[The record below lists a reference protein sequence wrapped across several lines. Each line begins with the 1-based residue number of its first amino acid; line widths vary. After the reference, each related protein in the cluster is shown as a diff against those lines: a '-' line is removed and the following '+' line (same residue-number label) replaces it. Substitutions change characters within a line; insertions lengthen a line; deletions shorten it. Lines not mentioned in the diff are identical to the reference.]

1 MKKKLL
7 SILLATM
14 LVLTCIPMGALSV
27 SAASSNGF
35 EYSVS
40 SNKATITGYT
50 GAGGA
55 ITIPAKLGN
64 YPVVAIGN
72 KAFQYCD
79 TLTSVTIGS
88 SVTSIGNYAFYGCN
102 TLTSVAIGNNV
113 TTIGD
118 YAFYYCN
125 SLTSVTIPN
134 SVTAI
139 NEGTF
144 YSCANLASVTIGSNV
159 TSIGGYAFR
168 YCDSLTSVTIPNN
181 VTTIGDCAFDK
192 CVGLESVT
200 LGDSVLRI
208 STNAFYGCNS
218 LTAIH
223 VTPNNPTY
231 SSLDGV
237 MFNKDKTTL
246 VRYPI
251 GRSGAYTIP
260 DGVTSIRTGAFYRA
274 KLTALTIGNDVATIG
289 SGAFQECDALASI
302 TLGDGITT
310 IEDNAFMD
318 CDSLTSVTIPDSV
331 TTIGRY
337 AFCQCY
343 GLTSVTIGDNVT
355 SIGDY
360 AFMNCKKLPSI
371 TIPVSV
377 TTVGYNAFYNCTG
390 LTDVYYAGDE
400 ASREEIEIDTGN
412 DPLLGATWH
421 YNYVDPAKLFS
432 PDAQNSAMDTENGS
446 GLAFR
451 FELAAKGVTK
461 DRRNVADLTNAT
473 VNYLGQECKL
483 VAMGAVMTNDD
494 AVGATAFTLADVY
507 GDSVIDVPAVY
518 LQEAGE
524 ESCAFATRIIDIPE
538 SALERTI
545 YARPYYVVEVNGEQ
559 ITVYGDVD
567 AASCA
572 EYL

>member
-1 MKKKLL
+1 MKKLL

-14 LVLTCIPMGALSV
+14 MLLTYIPLGALSV

-40 SNKATITGYT
+40 SSKATITGYT

-55 ITIPAKLGN
+55 ITIPSKLGG
-64 YPVVAIGN
+64 YPVTAIGN
-72 KAFQYCD
+72 KAFYDCD

-88 SVTSIGNYAFYGCN
+88 SVTTIGNYAFYGCN
-102 TLTSVAIGNNV
+102 SLTSVTIGNKV

-144 YSCANLASVTIGSNV
+144 YSCSNLASVTIGSSV
-159 TSIGGYAFR
+159 TSIGDYAFR

-181 VTTIGDCAFDK
+181 VTAIGACAFDK

-208 STNAFYGCNS
+208 GTNAFYGCNS

-223 VTPNNPTY
+223 VTPNNPNY

-237 MFNKDKTTL
+237 LLNKDKTTL
-246 VRYPI
+246 VLFPI
-251 GRSGAYTIP
+251 GRSDAYTVP
-260 DGVTSIRTGAFYRA
+260 AGVTSIRTGAFYRA
-274 KLTALTIGNDVATIG
+274 KLTAVTIGNDVTNIG
-289 SGAFQECDALASI
+289 SGAFQECDALASV

-318 CDSLTSVTIPDSV
+318 CDSLTTVTIPDSV
-331 TTIGRY
+331 TTIGMY

-343 GLTSVTIGDNVT
+343 GLTSVTIGDSVT
-355 SIGDY
+355 SIGSD
-360 AFMNCKKLPSI
+360 AFMNCKKLTSI
-371 TIPVSV
+371 TVPVSV
-377 TTVGYNAFYNCTG
+377 TTIGSDAFYRCTG
-390 LTDVYYAGDE
+390 LTDVYYTGDE
-400 ASREEIEIDTGN
+400 ANREEIEVATGN

-421 YNYVDPAKLFS
+421 YNYVDPADLFS
-432 PDAQNSAMDTENGS
+432 SDVAHSAMDTDNGN
-446 GLAFR
+446 GLAFK
-451 FELAAKGVTK
+451 FELAAKGAVK
-461 DRRNVADLTNAT
+461 NRRNEANLSGAT
-473 VNYLGQECKL
+473 INYLGQECKL

-494 AVGATAFTLADVY
+494 AVGTTAFTLEDVY
-507 GDSVIDVPAVY
+507 GDSVIDVPMVY
-518 LQEAGE
+518 LQEVDE
-524 ESCAFATRIIDIPE
+524 DSCAFAVRIIDIPD
-538 SALERTI
+538 SALERAI
-545 YARPYYVVEVNGEQ
+545 YARPYYVVEVDGEQ

-567 AASCA
+567 SASCA